1 MIKMNEKK
9 KDSNWK
15 ISFSPI
21 YRYIIVFCLLTL
33 LISLLGGAVYSF
45 LQMKSK
51 ASVLLTSVHAQTSQ
65 RINETTS
72 LLESLASLPE
82 FYDPD
87 IPPIE
92 KVKKLDH
99 ISPYFNYLM
108 ICFVDAD
115 ITVYSDGSEPVSLA
129 SRDYMQRLFS
139 TGQRQVTDSFAA
151 GADGVTLNYTVAVP
165 LLDKQGNITGCL
177 FSAIYFDEVVEILKQ
192 SAGINGSQA
201 TLIGTQGQI
210 MSSTAGLPYGDP
222 ILNKLQNAV
231 LFGTTA
237 DKLQEQLLAA
247 IPGDYWSFQNGSL
260 DYTAYQRVES
270 TGWDLLCTVSFW
282 PGFSEILPS
291 LLLAAFLIALLCA
304 GLLLL
309 LRKYIAGQMRIVSL
323 LVQSIEKLEKK
334 IYQDDSPGNMDFNE
348 LIRLTEKGLSDTLTG
363 LVTRSVFFNQAETQ
377 LKKAD
382 PKLVSA
388 LCFVDMDN
396 LKYINDTYGH
406 FGGDTALKNIG
417 FILREYEKKYE
428 GVAGRY
434 GGDEFVLLLT
444 NLDDEAELN
453 SIMEGLVQRLHSD
466 LDVEG
471 EKISVQSSI
480 GVALCQPDAD
490 LEQVIAN
497 ADDALYFVKQNGKG
511 NYKVFQN

>member
-1 MIKMNEKK
+1 MIKMTEK

-177 FSAIYFDEVVEILKQ
+177 FSAIYFDEIVEILKQ

-201 TLIGTQGQI
+201 TLTGTQGQI

-282 PGFSEILPS
+282 PGFSELLPS

-323 LVQSIEKLEKK
+323 LVQSIEKQG
-334 IYQDDSPGNMDFNE
+334 IHPG
-348 LIRLTEKGLSDTLTG
+348 IT
-363 LVTRSVFFNQAETQ
+363 A
-377 LKKAD
+377 
-382 PKLVSA
+382 
-388 LCFVDMDN
+388 
-396 LKYINDTYGH
+396 
-406 FGGDTALKNIG
+406 GGS
-417 FILREYEKKYE
+417 R
-428 GVAGRY
+428 
-434 GGDEFVLLLT
+434 
-444 NLDDEAELN
+444 
-453 SIMEGLVQRLHSD
+453 
-466 LDVEG
+466 
-471 EKISVQSSI
+471 
-480 GVALCQPDAD
+480 
-490 LEQVIAN
+490 
-497 ADDALYFVKQNGKG
+497 
-511 NYKVFQN
+511 